1 MFRSVFTKTL
11 YDKRWMIFGWSI
23 GLATAMI
30 ISAAV
35 MGMRAR

>member
-1 MFRSVFTKTL
+1 LVSGRTFT
-11 YDKRWMIFGWSI
+11 WSI
-23 GLATAMI
+23 ALATAMI